1 MLRMIYKLKV
11 WSNKMWV
18 LVVELKARYRDPNSV
33 FYIKQ
38 NPGNVS
44 VSVL

>member
-18 LVVELKARYRDPNSV
+18 LVVELQARYRDPNSV

-44 VSVL
+44 VYVL